1 MAILDDLM
9 PSLYVGLGTVAREM
23 VGFIPVV
30 NKNTGAERAAKG
42 EKIRIPTGRA
52 GQLEDISEA
61 MQTPSSNPG
70 SLGYTEMEITK
81 AQVVPFYWTGEEQ
94 LGVSNG
100 GQYNKVIADQFS
112 DCLRKLVNAVEADLA
127 EAAVVGASRAYGTA
141 GTTPFGVAGD
151 FSDFANMAKILDD
164 NGCPVSDRAFVLNST
179 AFANLRGKQ
188 NLLLKVNEAGSE
200 EFLRTGYTAPVQGFS
215 IWNSSGIKTHV
226 KGTGTGYV
234 TNLTKSLAKG
244 DKTVGIDT
252 GSGTILAGDV
262 VTFADDMNKYI
273 VGKGADAA
281 GNIELNNP
289 GLMQALADGKAMTIG
304 ADYTPSIAFHK
315 DALALIARAPKVPT
329 FGDDAIDAT
338 IITDPITGLS
348 FEVRVYGGY
357 RKVRFE
363 VGLAWGVKCI
373 QPEFCAALIG

>member
-9 PSLYVGLGTVAREM
+9 PALYVGLGTVAREM

-42 EKIRIPTGRA
+42 EVIRIPTGRA

-61 MQTPSSNPG
+61 MQTPSTNPG
-70 SLGYTEMEITK
+70 SLGYTDMMITK

-94 LGVSNG
+94 VGVSNN
-100 GQYNKVIADQFS
+100 GQYNKIVADQFA
-112 DCLRKLVNAVEADLA
+112 DCLRKLVNAVEKDLA
-127 EAAVVGASRAYGTA
+127 DAAVVGASRAYGTA
-141 GTTPFGVAGD
+141 GTTPFGTAGD
-151 FSDFANMAKILDD
+151 FTDFAQMAKILDD
-164 NGCPVSDRAFVLNST
+164 NGTPVSDRAFVLNST

-188 NLLLKVNEAGSE
+188 NLLLKTNEAGTD
-200 EFLRTGYTAPVQGFS
+200 EFLRTGYTTPIQGFS
-215 IWNSSGIKTHV
+215 IWNSAGLSTHV
-226 KGTGTGYV
+226 KGTGSGYV
-234 TNLTKSLAKG
+234 TNLTKTLNKGAKEI
-244 DKTVGIDT
+244 GIDT
-252 GSGTILAGDV
+252 GTGTILAGDV
-262 VTFADDMNKYI
+262 VTFADDANKYI
-273 VGKGADAA
+273 IEKGADAA
-281 GNIELNNP
+281 GNIEINNP

-304 ADYTPSIAFHK
+304 GDYTPSIAFHK
-315 DALALIARAPKVPT
+315 DALCLIARAPKVPNV
-329 FGDDAIDAT
+329 GDDAIDST
-338 IITDPITGLS
+338 IITDQVSGLS

>member
-23 VGFIPVV
+23 VGFIPCV
-30 NKNTGAERAAKG
+30 NKNTGAERAALN

-61 MQTPSSNPG
+61 MQTPSTNPG

-81 AQVVPFYWTGEEQ
+81 AKVVPFYWTGEEQ

-112 DCLRKLVNAVEADLA
+112 DCLRKLVNAVEADIA
-127 EAAVVGASRAYGTA
+127 EAAVNGASRAYGTA

-151 FSDFANMAKILDD
+151 FTDFAQMAKILDD

-188 NLLLKVNEAGSE
+188 NLLLKVNEAGSD

-215 IWNSSGIKTHV
+215 IWNSAGIKSHK
-226 KGTGTGYV
+226 KGTGSGYT
-234 TNLTKSLAKG
+234 TNLTADLEKG
-244 DKTVGIDT
+244 ATDVGVDT
-252 GSGTILAGDV
+252 GTGTILAGDI
-262 VTFADDMNKYI
+262 VTFTGDLNQYVI
-273 VGKGADAA
+273 GKGADAA
-281 GNIELNNP
+281 GVISLNNP
-289 GLMQALADGKAMTIG
+289 GVMQVLKDGVAMTIG
-304 ADYTPSIAFHK
+304 GDYTPSVAFHR
-315 DALALIARAPKVPT
+315 DAIALVARAPKVPT
-329 FGDDAIDAT
+329 VGDDAIDST
-338 IITDPITGLS
+338 IITDPVSGLS

-373 QPEFCAALIG
+373 QPEFCASLIG